1 MVQIQD
7 SLRRLESMQVH
18 PATPSRVRETLE
30 DAMRQSGAAEPE
42 SAGELSFGS
51 MLRDGVQS
59 VSDAGKNVETK
70 MKGLITGETESVH
83 DVLSAMGKSEVQF
96 SLMLQVRNKLIDAWQ
111 RLSQIRV

>member
-30 DAMRQSGAAEPE
+30 NALEQSGVGE
-42 SAGELSFGS
+42 SEGPSEMSFGS

-59 VSDAGKNVETK
+59 VSDAGKDVEKK